1 MAHEV
6 TMQDVWPFL
15 TAASITLGLSLV
27 AGLIAARQ
35 VSERCRGPAQARHDS
50 AHVPMVTSAR
60 PH

>member
-35 VSERCRGPAQARHDS
+35 VSERYRGPAQALDS
-50 AHVPMVTSAR
+50 AHVRMVTSAR